1 MSEPTPTA
9 PAERP
14 ASPAPGERR
23 ESVRY
28 YFRHRPM
35 VRFLIRPSFQCGRAF
50 VKNIS
55 ATGIGLLLS
64 HEVEVG
70 SVLFI
75 QLRGLR
81 RGLTRTQ
88 LARVVHVTPEGPG
101 RWLVGCRLT
110 GTLSDQ
116 ELRDS
121 LREDG

>member
-1 MSEPTPTA
+1 
-9 PAERP
+9 
-14 ASPAPGERR
+14 
-23 ESVRY
+23 
-28 YFRHRPM
+28 M

-55 ATGIGLLLS
+55 ATGIGLLLN
-64 HEVEVG
+64 HEVALGAVMF
-70 SVLFI
+70 V

-81 RGLTRTQ
+81 PGGTRTH

-110 GTLSDQ
+110 CTLSED
-116 ELRDS
+116 ELREA